1 MKKVLQC
8 VGETVGALTAKVCVK
23 YNKTACSYFNL
34 IINKVIIIINQ
45 LLIFSDSELSHQGK
59 TDCAMIASS

>member
-45 LLIFSDSELSHQGK
+45 L
-59 TDCAMIASS
+59 SSQIQN